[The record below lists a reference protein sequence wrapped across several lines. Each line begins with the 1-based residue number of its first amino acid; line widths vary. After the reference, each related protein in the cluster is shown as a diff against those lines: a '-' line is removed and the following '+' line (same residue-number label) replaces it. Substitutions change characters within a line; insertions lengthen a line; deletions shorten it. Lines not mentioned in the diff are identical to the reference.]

1 MRLIGKLHATR
12 AVASGVLA
20 LLVALAPGTALAAKK
35 IKVVATISVFGDIVR
50 EIGGDKVEVTVLDP
64 PTQDVHFYEP
74 KPTDILKLSKADLF
88 VHAGLDL
95 EQWRGPLVEA
105 VRNENFFP
113 GGPRQVDCA
122 QGIALLEAP
131 TGNQL
136 SRAYGDVHLYG
147 NPHYYNDPS
156 NFGIIAAN
164 IAGKLAEVD
173 PSNASEYNRRLSA
186 FRTKLDAA
194 LARWKATLAPFAGQP
209 LVAYHN
215 TWPYFARTFG
225 LEIDTFLEPKP
236 NIPPSPSHL
245 QEVMNEIREKKMR
258 VILIEPFQHRPYA
271 EQVASQTGAQVVLV
285 SQTPGG
291 MPGTDDLFAWMDAVT
306 SSIAKALA
314 GGPSRSGGSS

>member
-1 MRLIGKLHATR
+1 MRFIGRLHAAR
-12 AVASGVLA
+12 AVAAGVLV
-20 LLVALAPGTALAAKK
+20 LLVALAPGMALAAKK
-35 IKVVATISVFGDIVR
+35 VKVVATLSVFGDIVR
-50 EIGGDKVEVTVLDP
+50 AVGGDHVDVTVLDP

-74 KPTDILKLSKADLF
+74 RPTDILKLSKADLF

-105 VRNENFFP
+105 ARNRDFFP
-113 GGPRQVDCA
+113 GGPRQVDCS
-122 QGIALLEAP
+122 QGISLLEAP
-131 TGNQL
+131 TGGQL

-147 NPHYYNDPS
+147 NPHYYTDPS
-156 NFGIIAAN
+156 NYGIIAAN

-173 PSNASEYNRRLSA
+173 SANAAEYQQSLSA
-186 FRTKLDAA
+186 FRTKLDSA
-194 LARWKATLAPFAGQP
+194 LVRWKAKLAPLAGQS

-236 NIPPSPSHL
+236 NIPPSASHL
-245 QEVMNEIREKKMR
+245 QEVMNTMREKKIR

-271 EQVASQTGAQVVLV
+271 EQVASQTGAKVVLI

-306 SSIAKALA
+306 SSIAEALS
-314 GGPSRSGGSS
+314 GKGGGSS

>member
-1 MRLIGKLHATR
+1 MRLHP
-12 AVASGVLA
+12 SGVLRTLAIGLAAA
-20 LLVALAPGTALAAKK
+20 LLTVSVSGPARAAKK
-35 IKVVATISVFGDIVR
+35 VKVVATISTFGQIVR
-50 EIGGDKVEVTVLDP
+50 AIGGDHVEVTVLDP
-64 PTQDVHFYEP
+64 PTRDVHFYEP
-74 KPTDILKLSKADLF
+74 KPTDILKLSKAGLF

-105 VRNENFFP
+105 VRNKDFFP

-122 QGIALLEAP
+122 QGIALLEVP
-131 TGNQL
+131 TGGQL

-147 NPHYYNDPS
+147 NPHYYSDPS

-164 IAGKLAEVD
+164 IAAKLAEVD
-173 PSNASEYNRRLSA
+173 PANAAEYKQNLSA
-186 FRTKLDAA
+186 LQSKLGAA
-194 LARWKATLAPFAGQP
+194 LSRWKAKLAPYAGQP

-215 TWPYFARTFG
+215 TWPYFARTFN
-225 LEIDTFLEPKP
+225 LKIDTFLEPKP
-236 NIPPSPSHL
+236 NIPPSASHL

-271 EQVASQTGAQVVLV
+271 EQVASQTGAKVVLI

-291 MPGTDDLFAWMDAVT
+291 MPGTDDLFAWMDAIT
-306 SSIAKALA
+306 TSIADALA